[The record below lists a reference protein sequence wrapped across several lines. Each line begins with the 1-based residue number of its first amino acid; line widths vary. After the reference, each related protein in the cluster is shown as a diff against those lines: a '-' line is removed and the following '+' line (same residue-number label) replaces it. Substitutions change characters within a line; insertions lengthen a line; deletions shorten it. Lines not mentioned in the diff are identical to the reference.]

1 MLSGEDDGQNSR
13 WLSTWHKSETAG
25 KQSPAEV
32 KDSTRS
38 GHNQRELSGETR
50 SNQMSIVVVR
60 QGKTAFSDMS
70 TYWVMITRGGGSR
83 VIITLQVATES
94 LEYAINCWRASVLMT
109 IWMLLMKN
117 YSAYLWDRSD
127 LIMTRLSPV
136 SWLVIMRI
144 KWAIQLLKSLIRSLS
159 AGLSPLGLNY
169 IVWAWGRYFY
179 LTLSMF
185 WMNSDSEWMED
196 LINIIKTF
204 AVFSEW

>member
-1 MLSGEDDGQNSR
+1 MLSGEDDGQNSW

-144 KWAIQLLKSLIRSLS
+144 KWAIQLLKSLIRSLPAIIS
-159 AGLSPLGLNY
+159 VSPAS
-169 IVWAWGRYFY
+169 V
-179 LTLSMF
+179 TLSEPGRCF
-185 WMNSDSEWMED
+185 HHFINVLNELLTQWMKDV
-196 LINIIKTF
+196 IK
-204 AVFSEW
+204 